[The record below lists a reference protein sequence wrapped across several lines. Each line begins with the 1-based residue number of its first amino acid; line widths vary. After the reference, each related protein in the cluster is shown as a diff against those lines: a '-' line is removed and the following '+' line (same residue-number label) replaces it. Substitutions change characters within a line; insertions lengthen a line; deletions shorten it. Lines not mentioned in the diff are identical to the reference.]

1 MIHEQRIMH
10 EIIFLRMFNQ
20 HQYFKLPRIIRNVY
34 NFPHYKSGKMFYKI
48 PKIQDWIQD
57 WIQNF
62 WVWINPKFIFNAS
75 HILHVLGEH

>member
-34 NFPHYKSGKMFYKI
+34 NFPHYKSGKMFYKN
-48 PKIQDWIQD
+48 
-57 WIQNF
+57 IQNSGLDS
-62 WVWINPKFIFNAS
+62 KFLDLDKS
-75 HILHVLGEH
+75 K